1 MAHWTPRSNA
11 KKLSL
16 APNQVYYALHHQL
29 TLQKHRSG
37 RKSGIDTPRRSGLV
51 QYVISDAR
59 TRRLRYIDVASELE
73 WDVLESVMPR
83 PLAKEGKR
91 ILLNISAIYEYFS
104 KLCPESRSEKAPY
117 LWRKAPSSIGLGL
130 WTPQLDPRAAE
141 FGIMDWW
148 HMNNSCETYKGLC
161 YTKSWRRIPSWL
173 CWNKGSSQNWM
184 NVRLG
189 QRSLFVLGESMGNWP
204 YLHTKNNDFS
214 DFFRERSTK
223 IPFASE
229 YFP

>member
-1 MAHWTPRSNA
+1 MLTSASENHSSQTAPLAALTTPLSTPKKRSKHPDATRDEHIRIQSLAKMAHWTPRSNA

-117 LWRKAPSSIGLGL
+117 L
-130 WTPQLDPRAAE
+130 
-141 FGIMDWW
+141 
-148 HMNNSCETYKGLC
+148 
-161 YTKSWRRIPSWL
+161 
-173 CWNKGSSQNWM
+173 
-184 NVRLG
+184 
-189 QRSLFVLGESMGNWP
+189 
-204 YLHTKNNDFS
+204 
-214 DFFRERSTK
+214 
-223 IPFASE
+223 
-229 YFP
+229 